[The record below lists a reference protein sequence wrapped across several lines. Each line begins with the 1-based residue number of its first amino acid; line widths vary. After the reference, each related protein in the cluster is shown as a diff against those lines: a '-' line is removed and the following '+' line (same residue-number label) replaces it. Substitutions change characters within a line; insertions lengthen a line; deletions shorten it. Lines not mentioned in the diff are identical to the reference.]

1 MPKAKTLVPADKYTV
16 STLLL
21 NQTEVYLCVYI
32 IEKVQ
37 KKTAH
42 AKLPGKLRG
51 GTAAATA
58 AAATAARANS
68 NKQMEKSLKVVR
80 LRGVG
85 ILEQLVIEE
94 VLLRKSAS
102 NYLILNSGI
111 SPKDAAIVLGFS
123 GKITEL
129 VNVDHLMKNPIHLV
143 RRYTGGGT
151 VVVDQSTLF
160 ATFIMNAKDVQ
171 NVSPYPREIMTW
183 SERVYKPVFDRLVAQ
198 PTGANTF
205 SLRENDY
212 VLGDKKI
219 GGNAQTITKD
229 RWVHH
234 TSFLWNFDPE
244 MMKYLQ
250 LPKKMP
256 EYRHRRDHGAFLTT
270 LKQHLSSIDDFETAL
285 CSHLASPSFLYKVH
299 IVGHADINRE
309 VQDLLNGAAIETVAR
324 TKLLDPTL
332 AFETPTLVKLGPSC
346 TNL

>member
-1 MPKAKTLVPADKYTV
+1 
-16 STLLL
+16 
-21 NQTEVYLCVYI
+21 
-32 IEKVQ
+32 
-37 KKTAH
+37 
-42 AKLPGKLRG
+42 
-51 GTAAATA
+51 
-58 AAATAARANS
+58 
-68 NKQMEKSLKVVR
+68 MEKSLKIVR

-85 ILEQLVIEE
+85 ILEQLLMEE

-102 NYLILNSGI
+102 NYLILNSGM

-129 VNVDHLMKNPIHLV
+129 VNVDHLKKNPIHLL

-183 SERVYKPVFDRLVAQ
+183 SERVYKPVFDQLAQ
-198 PTGANTF
+198 PTGANNF

-256 EYRHRRDHGAFLTT
+256 EYRDKRDHGAFLTT
-270 LKQHLSSIDDFETAL
+270 LKQHLPSVEAFETAL
-285 CSHLASPSFLYKVH
+285 CSQLASPSFLYKVDV
-299 IVGHADINRE
+299 VGHADINRE
-309 VQDLLNGAAIETVAR
+309 VKDLLDGAAIDTVAR
-324 TKLLDPTL
+324 TKLLEPAL
-332 AFETPTLVKLGPSC
+332 ALETPPSLVKMGPSC